1 MERKGVSAVFLTLIM
16 LLSGCLG
23 SEDSVKE
30 IVEDEES
37 TEIFANY
44 SMSLSESIFSVGD
57 IVVVE
62 GIVEI
67 NQNDAEYFFE
77 YDVITPSGI
86 RPVDVI
92 LSEFDSGM
100 RLILMPD
107 EPGEWKIV
115 GRLIVSGLDD
125 SLKSDVE
132 FEALPPNEGETTLSV
147 DSIIEMEYSAPL
159 SISGRVIHLNP
170 TSLHCF

>member
-62 GIVEI
+62 RIDEI
-67 NQNDAEYFFE
+67 NQNDADYIF
-77 YDVITPSGI
+77 
-86 RPVDVI
+86 
-92 LSEFDSGM
+92 
-100 RLILMPD
+100 
-107 EPGEWKIV
+107 
-115 GRLIVSGLDD
+115 
-125 SLKSDVE
+125 
-132 FEALPPNEGETTLSV
+132 
-147 DSIIEMEYSAPL
+147 
-159 SISGRVIHLNP
+159 
-170 TSLHCF
+170 